1 MDNCF
6 WRRVARVALV
16 FFAGLGLGVSPGAME
31 IYKSVDEQG
40 GVQFSDKA
48 PQRGGADGA
57 EKIALEP
64 DINTYQGVEVS
75 VSDFLQTV
83 QQAQED
89 AANNKKQPV
98 VMYSAVWCGI
108 CKKARQYFQANNI
121 PFREYDIEQSERGR
135 QDYARL
141 RARGVPIIFV
151 GKQRMDGFSAD
162 RFRQLYPR

>member
-6 WRRVARVALV
+6 WRRVARGALV
-16 FFAGLGLGVSPGAME
+16 FFAGLGLGVSPGATE
-31 IYKSVDEQG
+31 IYKSFDEQG
-40 GVQFSDKA
+40 RVQFSDKA

-98 VMYSAVWCGI
+98 VRTMLVSGPVACQLFLSASSVWTVL
-108 CKKARQYFQANNI
+108 ARIDSGNFI
-121 PFREYDIEQSERGR
+121 HIKRD
-135 QDYARL
+135 
-141 RARGVPIIFV
+141 
-151 GKQRMDGFSAD
+151 
-162 RFRQLYPR
+162 